1 MLERACVSK
10 TRKAIFD
17 TFLVHLRLAVFCMR
31 LIDPFEL
38 LRSPALVLQHD
49 APFEGCVSQLD
60 TYVHCDVVQC
70 GAVWCEGE
78 GRREGGSR
86 VE

>member
-60 TYVHCDVVQC
+60 TYVHCGVVWCSVVQC

-78 GRREGGSR
+78 GGRE
-86 VE
+86 